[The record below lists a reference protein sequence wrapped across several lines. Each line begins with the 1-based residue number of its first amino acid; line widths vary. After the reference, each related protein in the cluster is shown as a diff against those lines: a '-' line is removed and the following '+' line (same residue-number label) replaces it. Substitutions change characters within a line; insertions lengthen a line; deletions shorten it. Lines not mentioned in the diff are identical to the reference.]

1 MLSKLTLVLG
11 GAASGKTSFAENLV
25 KNEGAPMVY
34 IATAQALDDEMKA
47 RIAAHQAARGPGWQ
61 VIEAPL
67 DAADALHR
75 AAADSVVLLDCAT
88 MWLSNQMGAGDD
100 LHRARAALLDAL
112 TGCAARVV
120 VVSNE
125 LGQSVVPENALA
137 RRFRD
142 AQGRLNQQIAARAD
156 LVVAVMAGLPLPLK
170 GALPQDAPHDGGAA

>member
-11 GAASGKTSFAENLV
+11 GAASGKTAFAENLV
-25 KNEGAPMVY
+25 KSEGTPMVY
-34 IATAQALDDEMKA
+34 LATAQPLDDEMKA
-47 RIAAHQAARGPGWQ
+47 RISAHQAARGPGWH
-61 VIEAPL
+61 VVEAPL
-67 DAADALHR
+67 NAAEALR
-75 AAADSVVLLDCAT
+75 AAAADSVILLDCAT
-88 MWLSNQMGAGDD
+88 MWLSNQMGAEGGD
-100 LHRARAALLDAL
+100 LASAQAALLDSL

-142 AQGRLNQQIAARAD
+142 AQGALNQQIAARAD

-170 GALPQDAPHDGGAA
+170 GTLPGGTAA